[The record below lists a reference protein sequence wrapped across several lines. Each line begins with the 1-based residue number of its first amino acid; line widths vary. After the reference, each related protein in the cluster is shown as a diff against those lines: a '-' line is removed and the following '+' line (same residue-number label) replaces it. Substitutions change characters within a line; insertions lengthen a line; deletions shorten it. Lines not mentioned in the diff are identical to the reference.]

1 MGIERAPDDGLA
13 LVNVFSNEMERRRA
27 HPNAIYNALVA
38 LVASMVMG
46 LGDKFSMDQFVAD
59 VMRDSGKQN

>member
-1 MGIERAPDDGLA
+1 MGTERHAPDDGLA
-13 LVNVFSNEMERRRA
+13 LVNVFSNEMERRKP

-38 LVASMVMG
+38 LVASMVIG

-59 VMRDSGKQN
+59 VMRDSAK